1 MSLYL
6 KLSLFFFIM
15 EATHFHCLIH
25 PKSITRRVGNIKVPS
40 YISVVPPMPLL
51 RVSPLNNPH
60 IIPYSMHI

>member
-15 EATHFHCLIH
+15 EATHFHCNTSKEYNQEGRKY
-25 PKSITRRVGNIKVPS
+25 KSSFLHICCCP
-40 YISVVPPMPLL
+40 L